1 MILTEAGAISDSELI
16 ARAADGHRAACERLA
31 ARYHQ
36 AVFRMIYYRVGRRMD
51 AEDLTQE
58 VFIQMLRRL
67 PTLRRPDRF
76 RSWLF
81 RIATNRVRDFR
92 RKRWL
97 QRALGTI
104 AGADDP
110 PEAADP
116 ETPETRLMD
125 RDFRDGLFGFLD
137 TLSKWEREV
146 FLLRFMDGLTI
157 PETAEVLGRGESTI
171 KTHLYRAIR
180 KFKASPELREMIDRG
195 DLP

>member
-1 MILTEAGAISDSELI
+1 MILTEAGAISDNELI
-16 ARAADGHRAACERLA
+16 SRAADGHRAACERLA
-31 ARYHQ
+31 ARYHR

-58 VFIQMLRRL
+58 VFLQMLRRL

-76 RSWLF
+76 RPWLF
-81 RIATNRVRDFR
+81 RIAANRVRDFR

-97 QRALGTI
+97 QRALGTV
-104 AGADDP
+104 AGPDDP

-125 RDFRDGLFGFLD
+125 RDFQDRLFGYLD

-146 FLLRFMDGLTI
+146 FLLRFVDGLTI

-180 KFKASPELREMIDRG
+180 KFKAHPEVREMIHRG

>member
-1 MILTEAGAISDSELI
+1 MIITEAGAISDIELI
-16 ARAADGHRAACERLA
+16 ARAIDGHRAACERLA
-31 ARYHQ
+31 ARYHR

-51 AEDLTQE
+51 AEDLTQD

-67 PTLRRPDRF
+67 PTLRQPDRF
-76 RSWLF
+76 RPWLF

-97 QRALGTI
+97 QRTLGTI

-110 PEAADP
+110 PESADP

-125 RDFRDGLFGFLD
+125 RDFRNRLFGFLD
-137 TLSKWEREV
+137 ILSRWEREV
-146 FLLRFMDGLTI
+146 FLLRFVDGLTI
-157 PETAEVLGRGESTI
+157 PETAEVLGRSESTI

-180 KFKASPELREMIDRG
+180 KFKDHPEIREMINRG
-195 DLP
+195 DPP